1 MDPWVIGSMGS
12 MDPSPGLGLRLH
24 GPPGVSETSYWDNL
38 CLWTVTRTL
47 TRIMALSSDEK
58 RLLSRSQASPRQ
70 VPGRSQAPSKSQPGP
85 RQDQLPA
92 RSSAGPR
99 QGSQAQ
105 AGPKAA
111 PRQVPGRSQ
120 GSFQAGARQGSQGGP
135 RQVPAGSQANPKQV
149 PARSQSETPGTLG
162 NLRKIVRSPCRVPHP
177 SRHHEIPQ
185 KKVT

>member
-1 MDPWVIGSMGS
+1 MWQVPARPKG
-12 MDPSPGLGLRLH
+12 DPSPGLSLRLH

-70 VPGRSQAPSKSQPGP
+70 VPGRAPKHKQVQRLKGSSQAG
-85 RQDQLPA
+85 
-92 RSSAGPR
+92 
-99 QGSQAQ
+99 
-105 AGPKAA
+105 

-120 GSFQAGARQGSQGGP
+120 GSFQAGARQGSQAGP

-149 PARSQSETPGTLG
+149 PARSQSETPGAQEK
-162 NLRKIVRSPCRVPHP
+162 NNPKID
-177 SRHHEIPQ
+177 
-185 KKVT
+185 KKAWKV

>member
-1 MDPWVIGSMGS
+1 MWQVAARPKV
-12 MDPSPGLGLRLH
+12 DPSPSLSLRLH

-70 VPGRSQAPSKSQPGP
+70 VPGRSQANSKQV
-85 RQDQLPA
+85 LA
-92 RSSAGPR
+92 
-99 QGSQAQ
+99 GSQAGPAPSQVLSRSQ
-105 AGPKAA
+105 AGLPSTSRSKGSSQAD

-120 GSFQAGARQGSQGGP
+120 GSFQAGARQGSQAGP

-149 PARSQSETPGTLG
+149 PARSQSETPGAQEK
-162 NLRKIVRSPCRVPHP
+162 NNPKID
-177 SRHHEIPQ
+177 
-185 KKVT
+185 KKAWKV